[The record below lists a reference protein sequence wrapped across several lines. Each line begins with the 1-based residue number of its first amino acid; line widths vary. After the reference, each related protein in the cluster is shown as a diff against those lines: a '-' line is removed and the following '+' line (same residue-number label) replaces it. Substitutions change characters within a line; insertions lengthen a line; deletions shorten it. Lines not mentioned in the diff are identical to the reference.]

1 MPGIFN
7 KSNRPKRPGAYT
19 NFVAR
24 SQVAAP
30 APLLGTV
37 AVTFTADWG
46 PANEA
51 VEVRSLGEYLAIF
64 GDSTDTQGY
73 SVVRQAFQGE
83 GLAGRGGAAN
93 VIALRVANSSAEFA
107 EVTLDNTS
115 AANAL
120 TITAKYKGTRG
131 NDLAV
136 TVEVNA
142 TDATKNDLVVLDGT
156 VELERFAHVADDL
169 AALAASVNLVSNW
182 VTASVDAD
190 GTALDTVS
198 DVALTGG
205 DDGST
210 LVSGDYTDSW
220 ELLETQRFS
229 VFAIADVLGGS
240 LCLALDAWV
249 TSQNEA
255 GKRFLVVVGG
265 DTNESIST
273 AVEDAAEFNSENVV
287 RIGVGSVVD
296 EVLGTLSTA
305 DLAPRIAGIIAGRG
319 ETASVTFA
327 RLAGVSIAVGAT
339 DAEIL
344 TALENGVVVVA
355 RDSNAEAPVRL
366 EKGITTYTSDT
377 TDKPK
382 SIYSNIK
389 FVRTIHGLEMEITEF
404 AEANVIGRLPV
415 NDATRE
421 YLVGQA
427 YVILQARQEA
437 GAIQPGWSVGVDQDP
452 PPSDNDEFIGLVYS
466 AQFGRDVEQ
475 LFNTIYV
482 G

>member
-7 KSNRPKRPGAYT
+7 KSNRPKRPGSYT

-46 PANEA
+46 PANEP
-51 VEVRSLGEYLAIF
+51 VEVASLGEYLAIF

-93 VIALRVANSSAEFA
+93 LVALRVANSDADFASA
-107 EVTLDNTS
+107 TLENTS
-115 AANAL
+115 SANAL
-120 TITAKYKGTRG
+120 TVTAKYKGTRG
-131 NDLAV
+131 NDLSI
-136 TVEVNA
+136 TVEANA
-142 TDATKNDLVVLDGT
+142 TDITKNDLVVLDGT
-156 VELERFAHVADDL
+156 VELERFAHVSDDL

-182 VTASVDAD
+182 ITATVVAD
-190 GTALDTVS
+190 GTALDAVS
-198 DVALTGG
+198 ATALTGG

-210 LVSGDYTDSW
+210 LVNSDYTDAW

-229 VFAIADVLGGS
+229 VYALADAIGSS
-240 LCLALDAWV
+240 LCAALAAWV
-249 TSQNEA
+249 AAQNEA

-265 DTNESIST
+265 ALNETIT
-273 AVEDAAEFNSENVV
+273 DAVEDAAEYNNENVV
-287 RIGVGSVVD
+287 RIGVGSVED

-305 DLAPRIAGIIAGRG
+305 QLAPRVAGIIAGRG

-327 RLAGVSIAVGAT
+327 RLAGVSIKVGAT
-339 DAEIL
+339 DSEIL

-377 TDKPK
+377 AEKPK
-382 SIYSNIK
+382 AIYTNIK

-404 AEANVIGRLPV
+404 AEANVVGRLPV

-427 YVILQARQEA
+427 YVILQARQDA